1 MLPTIIAAMLS
12 ITSYSSVKS
21 ALMPLVGLALLIDA
35 VLVGAWYMIG
45 SLLNNNTVKAAA
57 RSEGYQ
63 LIGTGI
69 MVMAMLALL
78 LVVGYM
84 FFSVANSYTLLNT
97 STITGLCNG
106 LHANSNLDA
115 LSSSTSLLIS
125 SGSFPGLC
133 SIAGQAQSSSPSF
146 TSMIDYPLAATG
158 VVLANL
164 TNQTATQ
171 LNDAFLV
178 DGWLGFLSTMSP
190 NINLCIAPGEL
201 IPIQCLIPVV
211 PPLLTMKFSITPF
224 AGLKMIY
231 DGFGALGTLM
241 ITAVESFMAQL
252 TITAIFLYAWPFLLF
267 GGIILRA
274 VFLTRRLGGLLIAFA
289 VGGIL
294 FYPALFSIEYLA
306 LGNGLAGLMGYNSQ
320 QSSAPYT
327 FAANSTP
334 AAYGFNDIFT
344 SNLTFI
350 PASADPSNETPYLT
364 NFYSL
369 PSMSTVA
376 QHDGCWP
383 YQGKLTDAELAVI
396 GYFLLPGTQ
405 VIAIIRGASPN
416 SVPSFLDAPIDCSRD
431 QSLNLLY
438 DFVRIYGVDGIAAYF
453 LPLIN
458 LLVVLTGIIGLSGVL
473 GGDTA
478 LAGLSRLV

>member
-1 MLPTIIAAMLS
+1 MIASMLA

-21 ALMPLVGLALLIDA
+21 MLMPLVALALLIDA

-69 MVMAMLALL
+69 MVIAILALL
-78 LVVGYM
+78 IVVGYM
-84 FFSVANSYTLLNT
+84 FFSVANAYTLLNA
-97 STITGLCNG
+97 STITNLCNG
-106 LHANSNLDA
+106 LHANSQLDA
-115 LSSSTSLLIS
+115 LSSSTSLLVS
-125 SGSFPGLC
+125 SGAFPGLC
-133 SIAGQAQSSSPSF
+133 SVASQAQAKPPTF
-146 TSMIDYPLAATG
+146 TGMIDYPLAATG
-158 VVLANL
+158 IVIANL
-164 TNQTATQ
+164 TNQTAMQ

-178 DGWLGFLSTMSP
+178 DSWLGFLSTMKP
-190 NINLCIAPGEL
+190 TVNICIAAGEPV
-201 IPIQCLIPVV
+201 PIQCIVPVA
-211 PPLLTMKFSITPF
+211 PPDLTIQFSITPF
-224 AGLKMIY
+224 AGLKMVY

-289 VGGIL
+289 IGGIL
-294 FYPALFSIEYLA
+294 FYPAIFSIEYIA
-306 LGNGLAGLMGYNSQ
+306 MGSGLASLMGYNSQ
-320 QSSAPYT
+320 QSGAPYT
-327 FAANSTP
+327 FAQNSTP

-344 SNLTFI
+344 SSLTFI

-364 NFYSL
+364 NFYVL
-369 PSMSTVA
+369 PRISNVA
-376 QHDGCWP
+376 QHDSCWP
-383 YQGKLTDAELAVI
+383 YQGKLTDAETAVI
-396 GYFLLPGTQ
+396 AYFLIPGTQ

-416 SVPSFLDAPIDCSRD
+416 SIPSFLDAPIDCNRD

-438 DFVRIYGVDGIAAYF
+438 DLMRVYGVDGIAAYF
-453 LPLIN
+453 LPIIN
-458 LLVVLTGIIGLSGVL
+458 VLVVLTGIIGLSGVL
-473 GGDTA
+473 GGDTS